1 MTQQHRLQVKRVYER
16 AAPTDGSRVLV
27 DRLWPRGIRKEEARV
42 DLWLKDIAPSA
53 ELRKWF
59 AHRPER
65 WDEFKRRYY
74 HELSAQPDAVRR
86 LQAMAESVPVT
97 LVYSASDE
105 EHNQA
110 RALAEYLD

>member
-1 MTQQHRLQVKRVYER
+1 MGTIRIKRIYATPE
-16 AAPTDGSRVLV
+16 PDDGCRVLV
-27 DRLWPRGIRKEEARV
+27 DRLWPRGVSRQTAAL